1 MLSMKN
7 LKMILLTAVLGI
19 ALLINGCDSF
29 LDAEPQQSISEDVA
43 LSTSQNV
50 KTALIGAYA
59 LMAGGTQFGGQWF
72 YLPELLADNGEI
84 TWSGTFFPQR
94 DVWLKQQQ
102 ANNGVATNTWTNAYN
117 TINRVNNVLSA
128 LDVVDEADRETVE
141 GEAKFIRG
149 TLYYYLVNLYA
160 KTWNDGDNST
170 NLGVPLITTP
180 TQGGIGEDANV
191 SRATVQQV
199 YTQLIQD
206 LTDAKNLLPE
216 TNGVFA
222 NTFAASAILSRV
234 HLTRL
239 EYAQARD
246 EADRV
251 IASGRYSM
259 TSDYA
264 DAFNNASNSSEDVF
278 AIQVTTQDGVNN
290 MNLFFASSA
299 NNGRGDVDIEAPHLA
314 LYEEDDERLDLF
326 YVDETGATR
335 TGKFD
340 DFEANVPFVRLAE
353 LHLTR
358 AEANFR
364 LETSVGLPPETELN
378 AVRDRVGLDPVT
390 LTTVDQIL
398 AERRVELAFEGGRLF
413 DIKRTRGSVG
423 SFPWNADILVFP
435 IPEREMDANP
445 GLEGQQNPGY

>member
-1 MLSMKN
+1 MKN
-7 LKMILLTAVLGI
+7 YKMILLTAVLGI
-19 ALLINGCDSF
+19 ALLVNGCDSF

-50 KTALIGAYA
+50 KTALVGAYA

-72 YLPELLADNGEI
+72 YLPELLANDNEI

-94 DVWLKQQQ
+94 EIWLKQQL

-128 LDVVDEADRETVE
+128 LDVVDDADRERVE

-149 TLYYYLVNLYA
+149 TLYYYLVNMYA
-160 KTWNDGDNST
+160 KTWGDGDNSS
-170 NLGVPLITTP
+170 NLGVPLVTAP

-199 YTQLIQD
+199 YAQLIQD

-216 TNGVFA
+216 TNGVNA

-246 EADRV
+246 EAHRV

-259 TSDYA
+259 TSDYM
-264 DAFNNASNSSEDVF
+264 DAFNNDSNSSEDVF
-278 AIQVTTQDGVNN
+278 AIQVTAQDGTNN
-290 MNLFFASSA
+290 MNLFFASAA
-299 NNGRGDVDIEAPHLA
+299 NSGRGDVDIEAPHFA

-326 YVDETGATR
+326 YEDGGVMR
-335 TGKFD
+335 TGKFNAP
-340 DFEANVPFVRLAE
+340 EANVPFVRLAE

-364 LETSVGLPPETELN
+364 LGTNVGLPPETELN
-378 AVRDRVGLDPVT
+378 AVRNRVGLDPVT
-390 LTTVDQIL
+390 LSTVDQIL
-398 AERRVELAFEGGRLF
+398 AERRVEIAFEGGRLF
-413 DIKRTRGSVG
+413 DIKRTRGGVG
-423 SFPWNADILVFP
+423 SFPWNANILVFP
-435 IPEREMDANP
+435 IPERELDANP
-445 GLEGQQNPGY
+445 GLAGQQNPGY